1 MAEHGSVHKAFRRV
15 GTAVRRVGVEISR
28 FLDAYY
34 AAPYRSAIAREAR
47 AQNDVVMT
55 VVFME
60 SLGLPNP
67 AQYYTLE
74 MMPLLVMDFHDW
86 HRRMGMETSPFDH
99 IRCC

>member
-1 MAEHGSVHKAFRRV
+1 MTDHGTIHTGYRRAAGAFRRM
-15 GTAVRRVGVEISR
+15 GAALSR

-34 AAPYRSAIAREAR
+34 AAPYRSAMAREAR
-47 AQNDVVMT
+47 AHNDVIMT
-55 VVFME
+55 AVFME

-74 MMPLLVMDFHDW
+74 MMPLLVTDFHDW
-86 HRRMGMETSPFDH
+86 HRRMGMDRSPFDH